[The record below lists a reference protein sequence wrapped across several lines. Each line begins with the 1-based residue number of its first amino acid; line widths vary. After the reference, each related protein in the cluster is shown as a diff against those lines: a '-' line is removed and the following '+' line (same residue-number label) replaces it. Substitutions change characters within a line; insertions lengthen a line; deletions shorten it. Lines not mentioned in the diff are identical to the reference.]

1 MDGQEVFE
9 SLSKMTEE
17 ERKLC
22 ALDWLVDGARVRDL
36 LGYVVD
42 DMASEYDDPDKYKEE
57 LLAKLS
63 NDRLALIVS
72 AAFYGMEDTVVA
84 NYMSEFEE
92 AFRINARGALEDLE
106 DSE

>member
-22 ALDWLVDGARVRDL
+22 ALDWLVDGARAREL
-36 LGYVVD
+36 LEYVVD
-42 DMASEYDDPDKYKEE
+42 DMSCESDDPDKYKEE
-57 LLAKLS
+57 LLAKVS

-72 AAFYGMEDTVVA
+72 SAFYDMEETVLT
-84 NYMSEFEE
+84 NYMSEFYDS
-92 AFRINARGALEDLE
+92 FRANAHEALEELV
-106 DSE
+106 

>member
-9 SLSKMTEE
+9 SLSEMTEE

-22 ALDWLVDGARVRDL
+22 AFDWVVDGARVRDL
-36 LGYVVD
+36 LDYVVD
-42 DMASEYDDPDKYKEE
+42 DMSWESDDPDKYKEE
-57 LLAKLS
+57 LLAKVS

-72 AAFYGMEDTVVA
+72 ASFYGMEDTVVA
-84 NYMSEFEE
+84 NYMSEFDES
-92 AFRINARGALEDLE
+92 FRINARGALEDLE

>member
-36 LGYVVD
+36 LEYVVD
-42 DMASEYDDPDKYKEE
+42 DMFWKSDDPDKHKEE

-72 AAFYGMEDTVVA
+72 AAFYSMDETVVS
-84 NYMSEFEE
+84 NYSDEFYDNLRAHIREILEEE
-92 AFRINARGALEDLE
+92 A
-106 DSE
+106 